1 MKFVVL
7 FAAIAVAGSAAG
19 AVYGADLAAALVP
32 EAGSHGAWYASRSAG
47 IASYVFLWLGIVGGL
62 LMSSAFFDGLIGR
75 PRLVAI
81 HQAASIAG
89 VLLGLAHG
97 LVLIPDNW
105 THFGLKDV
113 LVPFGSYY
121 KPVYSAAG
129 TLSLYLAAV
138 VSASFWFRSRM
149 GGKSWKMLHHT
160 SFLAFGGALWH
171 ALMMGTDAHKP
182 WVLAILL
189 GTSLSVIFGVMVRIT
204 YARPPVRRVARA
216 QPAAGTLPA
225 APVAA
230 PSAQASAGLPVREAQ
245 MAVGGQE

>member
-1 MKFVVL
+1 MKLVALFSAIGVV
-7 FAAIAVAGSAAG
+7 GSAAG

-47 IASYVFLWLGIVGGL
+47 IASYVFLWVGIVGGL
-62 LMSSAFFDGLIGR
+62 MMSSAFFDGLIGR
-75 PRLVAI
+75 SRLVAM

-97 LVLIPDNW
+97 LVLIPDGW
-105 THFGLKDV
+105 THFALKDIF
-113 LVPFGSYY
+113 LPFGSYY

-149 GGKSWKMLHHT
+149 GGKSWKMLHYT

-171 ALMMGTDAHKP
+171 GLMMGTDAHKP
-182 WVLAILL
+182 WVLAIFL

-204 YARPPVRRVARA
+204 YARPPVRRVVPAQAGAIAETGRPVPIRGEARA
-216 QPAAGTLPA
+216 AG
-225 APVAA
+225 
-230 PSAQASAGLPVREAQ
+230 GRE
-245 MAVGGQE
+245 

>member
-1 MKFVVL
+1 MKLVVL
-7 FAAIAVAGSAAG
+7 FAVIAVAGSAAG
-19 AVYGADLAAALVP
+19 AVYGADLAAAMVP

-47 IASYVFLWLGIVGGL
+47 IASYVFLWVGIVGGL

-75 PRLVAI
+75 PRLLAM
-81 HQAASIAG
+81 HQSASIAG
-89 VLLGLAHG
+89 VFLGLAHA
-97 LVLIPDNW
+97 LVLIPDHW
-105 THFGLKDV
+105 THFGLKDI

-121 KPVYSAAG
+121 KPVYSAVG

-149 GGKSWKMLHHT
+149 GGKSWKMLHYT

-171 ALMMGTDAHKP
+171 GLMMGTDAHKP

-204 YARPPVRRVARA
+204 YARPPVKRVAPA
-216 QPAAGTLPA
+216 QAAASPATA
-225 APVAA
+225 ATAASAA
-230 PSAQASAGLPVREAQ
+230 PSPARVPGREAQ
-245 MAVGGQE
+245 MAASGQE